1 MNEEDKHLDLP
12 ELGKIED
19 YDIFCDSKEVQ
30 GKSLKQ
36 STENETETLKK
47 KREREKN
54 EEEEKKENKNEK
66 KSKELENEN
75 ILLYSDDEN
84 EKEIKDDSSSSN
96 DDKDYYG
103 ENFDLLK
110 EDLPNSDD
118 KYEEFF
124 GDVFCN
130 QSSFQRNEI

>member
-1 MNEEDKHLDLP
+1 MNEEDKHLDLA

-30 GKSLKQ
+30 GKSVKQ

-54 EEEEKKENKNEK
+54 EEEQKETENEK